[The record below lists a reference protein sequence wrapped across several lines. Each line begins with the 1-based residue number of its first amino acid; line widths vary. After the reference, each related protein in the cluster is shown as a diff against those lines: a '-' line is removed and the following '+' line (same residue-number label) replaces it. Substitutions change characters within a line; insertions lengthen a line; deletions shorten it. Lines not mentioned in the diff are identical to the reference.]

1 MTRIANPAELKID
14 RQFPHDEGVSL
25 PMSPPQEQASQ
36 SHGPCPPEQ
45 QSEIASQRDVHPP
58 AVAGAPS
65 ASAQPLRVKIVALMN
80 VVILGA
86 TRRTLWWFRSDH
98 RPLLDMLRSTIVQI
112 VDFCTR
118 HAWRVI
124 LVGAT
129 LGLLSAGYAAKH
141 FAITTD
147 ITRLISDDVPWTKRI
162 AAFDSE
168 FPQWGIMA
176 VVEAPTPELAS
187 QATTTLTEAL
197 TTRSDVVRAIRRP
210 GGGTFFER
218 NGLLFLSREQLAR
231 MTTGLIDA
239 QPILET
245 LAADPSLRGELDALS
260 LGVMGVQR
268 GKLKLDDLARP
279 LTMVADS
286 LNDILAGRPANFSFR
301 VLASDAP
308 ASPRDLRGI
317 IEIEPKLNFD
327 TLKPGLAATEAIR
340 QAARDLN
347 LAERYQALVRL
358 TGPVPIDDDE
368 FGTLKQG
375 AALNATASIVA
386 VLVILWL
393 ALRSP
398 RIILAVALS
407 LVVGLAATAALGLLM
422 VGAFNLI
429 SVAFAALFI
438 GIGLDFGIQ
447 FSVRYRSERH
457 DHEDILVALK
467 SAAEKAGGPLA
478 LAAAATLIGF
488 FSFLPTDYR
497 GLSELGQIAGC
508 GMLIAF
514 ATSITL
520 LPALLRV
527 LHPPGE
533 SHSMAFTFLAPI
545 DHFTERH
552 RIPIL
557 VVTLVAVVALSPL
570 LYFVH
575 FDFNPVN
582 LRNSKVESVATFLS
596 LRSDPDTGANSIE
609 ISAPSLDAAD
619 AMVKRLAA
627 LREVRRAMT
636 LSTFVPDDQDEKLN
650 QIRRTATAID
660 AALNPKD
667 LDPPPTDNDN
677 VDDLTAVADI
687 LRKIAGDQPGPGAA
701 AAKRA
706 ADLFSGLAKADPSM
720 RAKATAAF
728 VLPLQA
734 SLDGLRQ
741 ALKPEKITIDNL
753 PVEIKSD
760 WLAKDGHARVQLLP
774 AGDPNDNNVLSGF
787 TTAVLKTEPSATGAA
802 VSFVESGRTVVRA
815 FIEAGICALVAIAF
829 LLWATLH
836 RLRDVLLTLVPLLL
850 AGVVTMELTVIL
862 GIPLN
867 FANIIALPLL
877 LGIGVAFKIYYIMAW
892 RAGKTAL
899 LQSTLTRAVVFSAM
913 TTATGFGSLWLSN
926 DPGTS
931 SMGKLM
937 ALSLVST
944 LAAAVLFQPLLMGPP
959 RERS

>member
-1 MTRIANPAELKID
+1 MTRITNPAELKID
-14 RQFPHDEGVSL
+14 RQFPPGEGLSL
-25 PMSPPQEQASQ
+25 PMSPPPEQAGQ
-36 SHGPCPPEQ
+36 LRGPCHPET
-45 QSEIASQRDVHPP
+45 
-58 AVAGAPS
+58 
-65 ASAQPLRVKIVALMN
+65 IVALMSD
-80 VVILGA
+80 GA
-86 TRRTLWWFRSDH
+86 ARGTHWRFHSD
-98 RPLLDMLRSTIVQI
+98 RPLLDVQRSAIIRI

-124 LVGAT
+124 LLGAIF
-129 LGLLSAGYAAKH
+129 GVLSAGYAAKH

-147 ITRLISDDVPWTKRI
+147 VTRLISNDVPWTRRQ
-162 AAFDSE
+162 AAFESE

-187 QATTTLTEAL
+187 EATTKLTEAL
-197 TTRSDVVRAIRRP
+197 SKRTDVIRAIRRP
-210 GGGTFFER
+210 GSGSFFER
-218 NGLLFLSREQLAR
+218 NGLLFQSPEQLGRAIK
-231 MTTGLIDA
+231 GLSDA
-239 QPILET
+239 EPILEI

-268 GKLKLDDLARP
+268 GKLKLDDLRRP
-279 LTMVADS
+279 LTMVATT
-286 LNDILAGRPANFSFR
+286 LNDVLAGRPASFSFR
-301 VLASDAP
+301 VLASDGP
-308 ASPRDLRGI
+308 DSPRDLRRI
-317 IEIEPKLNFD
+317 IEIDPKLNFGA
-327 TLKPGLAATEAIR
+327 LEPGLAATESIR
-340 QAARDLN
+340 HAARDLG
-347 LAERYQALVRL
+347 LAEHYQARVRL
-358 TGPVPIDDDE
+358 TGRVPIDDDE
-368 FGTLKQG
+368 FGTLRQG
-375 AALNATASIVA
+375 AAVNATVSIVA

-398 RIILAVALS
+398 RIILAVVLS
-407 LVVGLAATAALGLLM
+407 LLVGLAATAALGLLM

-457 DHEDILVALK
+457 DHEDIPTALK

-497 GLSELGQIAGC
+497 GLSELGLIAGS

-514 ATSITL
+514 AMSITL

-557 VVTLVAVVALSPL
+557 VITFVAVVALSPL

-575 FDFNPVN
+575 FDFNPLN
-582 LRNSKVESVATFLS
+582 LRNSKVESVATFLD
-596 LRSDPDTGANSIE
+596 LRSDPETGANSIE

-619 AMVKRLAA
+619 AMAARLAA
-627 LREVRRAMT
+627 LREVRRTMT
-636 LSTFVPDDQDEKLN
+636 LSSFVPDDQDEKLN
-650 QIRRTATAID
+650 QIAQTATAID
-660 AALNPKD
+660 ATLNPKD
-667 LDPPPTDNDN
+667 LDQPPTDNDN
-677 VDDLTAVADI
+677 VDDLTAVADS
-687 LRKIAGDQPGPGAA
+687 LRKIAGDQQGPAA
-701 AAKRA
+701 VAAKRA
-706 ADLFSGLAKADPSM
+706 ADLFSRLAKADPSM
-720 RAKATAAF
+720 RAKAAAAF
-728 VLPLQA
+728 VPPLQA
-734 SLDGLRQ
+734 SLDELRQ

-753 PVEIKSD
+753 PVEVKSD

-774 AGDPNDNNVLSGF
+774 AGDPNDNNVLSSF
-787 TTAVLKTEPSATGAA
+787 ATAVLKTEPSATGAA
-802 VSFVESGRTVVRA
+802 VSFFESGSTVVRA
-815 FIEAGICALVAIAF
+815 FVEAGICALIAVAF
-829 LLWATLH
+829 LLWLTLR
-836 RLRDVLLTLVPLLL
+836 RLADVLLTLVPLLL
-850 AGVVTMELTVIL
+850 AGVVTMELTVIF
-862 GIPLN
+862 GITLN

-959 RERS
+959 RERSGAKVTDTAQPRADR